1 MSKDPKQNA
10 ESTVSGQNS
19 KELQQNLE
27 RFCSWQ
33 SVETTMTGSG
43 AVLAALT
50 KLLYESSEYAF
61 CISRNKSSAESSLP
75 ILRVLDLKQG
85 SLLLYLFFIPW

>member
-1 MSKDPKQNA
+1 MSKDTKQNA

-33 SVETTMTGSG
+33 SVETMAGSG
-43 AVLAALT
+43 AVLTALT
-50 KLLYESSEYAF
+50 KFLDGSSEYAF
-61 CISRNKSSAESSLP
+61 CISRNKSSAEVSLP
-75 ILRVLDLKQG
+75 ILKVLDLKQG